1 MPRISG
7 LLERE
12 GVSTCCVTYDA
23 LYKYFRIPL
32 GMVLRETCGSACEQR
47 ENAEGVSEQSPGSA
61 KRHPGKNMS
70 LQIPTLKGLHRI
82 WNPFRVRM
90 KERPLS
96 QGGASLTLGC
106 DREPRCGSLG
116 ISLMRLRVIFNCSDP
131 DEACAI

>member
-1 MPRISG
+1 
-7 LLERE
+7 
-12 GVSTCCVTYDA
+12 
-23 LYKYFRIPL
+23 
-32 GMVLRETCGSACEQR
+32 
-47 ENAEGVSEQSPGSA
+47 
-61 KRHPGKNMS
+61 
-70 LQIPTLKGLHRI
+70 
-82 WNPFRVRM
+82 M